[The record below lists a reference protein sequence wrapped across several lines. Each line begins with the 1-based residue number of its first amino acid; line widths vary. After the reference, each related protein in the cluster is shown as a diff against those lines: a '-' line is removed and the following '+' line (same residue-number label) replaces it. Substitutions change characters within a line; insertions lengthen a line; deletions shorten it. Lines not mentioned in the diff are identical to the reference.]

1 MVLSPWSIRNPFW
14 LKVKTSKR
22 KSLHFRKEPKKEKN
36 STRKCYNPHSSLSA
50 SVVLST
56 DWLCRRRHRDKN
68 ELICSPLS
76 LVRSAFILLLITCI
90 VPKSISEATFL
101 HQPSG
106 GETGWRQAGKKKLL
120 SLITISESELSS
132 EHGQNW
138 PDNEALPSP
147 PPPIIAVT
155 RSLEHQEQHETKGS
169 KKELLLRTRLTQKRI
184 TGTATDRRKQALLK
198 ASPLGSWQ
206 LDWRVI
212 DLREQHSQSTE

>member
-22 KSLHFRKEPKKEKN
+22 KSLHFRKEPKKEK
-36 STRKCYNPHSSLSA
+36 KSA
-50 SVVLST
+50 LANVTILTLRYPRRWCWALT
-56 DWLCRRRHRDKN
+56 DSRRRHRDKN

-138 PDNEALPSP
+138 PDNEALPP
-147 PPPIIAVT
+147 PPLPIIAVT

-212 DLREQHSQSTE
+212 ERERSQSTE